1 MIHHRQTPGHGKR
14 PKSNSVNPC
23 ETRESLIR
31 FAARTFG
38 TQGYS
43 ATTMRNIADQ
53 AGIEAASIYYHF
65 PSKEELVEAVMEQ
78 GAAHIVHHLN
88 EHLDALS
95 PDATAEQRFR
105 AAVLGQ
111 MRGLVIHGDFAV
123 ARPAARPV
131 ARCDPRAAGGS
142 ARASPDA
149 LERAA
154 GRSAC
159 RRQPAR
165 TWTSRSRESTS
176 SAASIRSSRGS
187 TRKRLAGTDRRPT
200 LHDVPLRR
208 GTVVAAL
215 ITPSCTHRT
224 TPHAALAPAAACPRR
239 ITAIRSRYKPQ

>member
-1 MIHHRQTPGHGKR
+1 MAKR

-123 ARPAARPV
+123 AHGRLLGQLPDAIRERQV
-131 ARCDPRAAGGS
+131 ARREHHQTLWNGLLEDLRAEGS
-142 ARASPDA
+142 LREDVDIPLARIHILGSINSIQSWFNPQKGS
-149 LERAA
+149 LERIADQLCTMFLC
-154 GRSAC
+154 GVG
-159 RRQPAR
+159 P
-165 TWTSRSRESTS
+165 
-176 SAASIRSSRGS
+176 SSR
-187 TRKRLAGTDRRPT
+187 P
-200 LHDVPLRR
+200 
-208 GTVVAAL
+208 
-215 ITPSCTHRT
+215 
-224 TPHAALAPAAACPRR
+224 
-239 ITAIRSRYKPQ
+239 